1 MSWVTIGFVATSLLL
16 MAFGI
21 PVFVAFGAGSVL
33 HEVLRT
39 GNPAPSLFSST
50 MTFGV
55 SSLTLMAI
63 PLFLYV
69 GKLMNETG
77 LTHVLFHF
85 ANQCVG
91 AIRGGLGQVNVFL
104 SMVFAGMSGSEVA
117 DIVGLGSIE
126 MKAMKK
132 AGYDERYAAG
142 ITLSS
147 SLVGPIIP
155 PSISA
160 ILYAILADVSVSSL
174 LIALL
179 VPGVL
184 MGLFLMVMVY
194 VMAIIYPEKFPQ
206 PEGGITLATWWASFK
221 TAFPCL
227 LTPVILVGGIVSGV
241 FTATE
246 SAAFAGVWLTLVA
259 AFWYRCLD
267 VPQIWRVLK
276 QTAIDSSVIMI
287 ILGAAT
293 LWMWILTRAR
303 VPYEVGE
310 WAANV
315 TSDPLVFMGVVGVV
329 LLFVGCFTSV
339 SVAINILVPILAPVA
354 IVFELDPLHFAAF
367 FICVLNVG
375 NITPPFGLG
384 LFALQKV
391 TGMAF
396 GDLVVGM
403 IPFLIPMFLV
413 MLMVAFFPALSTW
426 LPSVLF

>member
-1 MSWVTIGFVATSLLL
+1 MSWITVAFVATSLLL
-16 MAFGI
+16 MAFRI

-77 LTHVLFHF
+77 LTHVLFDF

-174 LIALL
+174 LIGLL
-179 VPGVL
+179 IPGVL

-194 VMAIIYPEKFPQ
+194 VMAIIYPEKFPP
-206 PEGGITLATWWASFK
+206 PEEGSRSLPGGPPSK
-221 TAFPCL
+221 
-227 LTPVILVGGIVSGV
+227 
-241 FTATE
+241 
-246 SAAFAGVWLTLVA
+246 
-259 AFWYRCLD
+259 
-267 VPQIWRVLK
+267 
-276 QTAIDSSVIMI
+276 
-287 ILGAAT
+287 
-293 LWMWILTRAR
+293 AR
-303 VPYEVGE
+303 
-310 WAANV
+310 
-315 TSDPLVFMGVVGVV
+315 S
-329 LLFVGCFTSV
+329 
-339 SVAINILVPILAPVA
+339 
-354 IVFELDPLHFAAF
+354 
-367 FICVLNVG
+367 
-375 NITPPFGLG
+375 
-384 LFALQKV
+384 
-391 TGMAF
+391 
-396 GDLVVGM
+396 
-403 IPFLIPMFLV
+403 
-413 MLMVAFFPALSTW
+413 PAC
-426 LPSVLF
+426 

>member
-1 MSWVTIGFVATSLLL
+1 MTTIIFVVASLVL
-16 MAFGI
+16 MAIGI

-33 HEVLRT
+33 HELMRT
-39 GNPAPSLFSST
+39 GDGAPALFSST

-55 SSLTLMAI
+55 SSLTLLAI

-77 LTHVLFHF
+77 LTHVLFDF

-104 SMVFAGMSGSEVA
+104 SMIFAGMSGSEVA

-132 AGYDERYAAG
+132 AGYDQRYAAG

-160 ILYAILADVSVSSL
+160 ILYAILADVPVSEL
-174 LIALL
+174 LFGLL
-179 VPGVL
+179 VPGLL
-184 MGLFLMVMVY
+184 MGGLLMLMVY
-194 VMAIIYPEKFPQ
+194 VMAVFQPAKFPPIQ
-206 PEGGITLATWWASFK
+206 EVITLATWWTSFK
-221 TAFPCL
+221 RALPCL
-227 LTPVILVGGIVSGV
+227 VTPVILVGGIASGV

-246 SAAFAGVWLTLVA
+246 SAAFAGVWLTFVA
-259 AFWYRCLD
+259 IAWYRVLD
-267 VPQIWRVLK
+267 IRRFWSVLR

-303 VPYEVGE
+303 VPYVVGE
-310 WAANV
+310 WAATV
-315 TSDPLVFMGVVGVV
+315 TADPLVFMLLVGIV

-339 SVAINILVPILAPVA
+339 SVAINILVPIMAPVA
-354 IVFELDPLHFAAF
+354 LAFEIDPLHFAAF

-375 NITPPFGLG
+375 NVTPPFGLG

-396 GDLVVGM
+396 TDLVRGM
-403 IPFLIPMFLV
+403 LPFLAPMFFVMFLV
-413 MLMVAFFPALSTW
+413 MLVPAVSTW

>member
-1 MSWVTIGFVATSLLL
+1 MTWITVVFVAVSLVV

-33 HEVLRT
+33 HELLRT

-77 LTHVLFHF
+77 LTHVLFAF

-117 DIVGLGSIE
+117 DIVGIGTIE
-126 MKAMKK
+126 MKAMKA
-132 AGYDERYAAG
+132 AGYDQRYSAG

-160 ILYAILADVSVSSL
+160 ILYAILADISVTDL
-174 LIALL
+174 LIGLL

-184 MGLFLMVMVY
+184 MGVLLMAMVY
-194 VMAIIYPEKFPQ
+194 AMAVLHPDKFP
-206 PEGGITLATWWASFK
+206 PTREIISLRSWWRSLLAAL
-221 TAFPCL
+221 PCL
-227 LTPVILVGGIVSGV
+227 FTPIILVGGIASGV

-246 SAAFAGVWLTLVA
+246 SAAFAGVWLTIVA
-259 AFWYRCLD
+259 ALWYRCLD
-267 VPQIWRVLK
+267 LPLLWRVLK

-303 VPYEVGE
+303 VPYVVGE
-310 WAANV
+310 WAAAA
-315 TSDPLVFMGVVGVV
+315 TTDPLVFMAIVGIL

-354 IVFELDPLHFAAF
+354 LVFEIDPLHFAAF

-375 NITPPFGLG
+375 NVTPPFGLG

-396 GDLVVGM
+396 TDLVVGM
-403 IPFLIPMFLV
+403 LPFLLPMFLV
-413 MLMVAFFPALSTW
+413 MLLVAFFPAISTW
-426 LPSVLF
+426 LPAALF